1 MNENNILSNIP
12 QTLKELSRWILW
24 RLERRDG
31 TETKVPYRIDGVRA
45 SATNP
50 NDWTDFATACR
61 DFNPEKYN
69 GLGFVLRKED
79 NIVCIDLDNCIGD
92 DGKICDEAK
101 SIVRMMN
108 SWTEISQS
116 GKGLH
121 IFIRGKKPTDKSK
134 ATPRSFKSLEIYD
147 HARYIALTGNHLQ
160 GTPLTIE
167 HRQTGLNALY
177 VLYFPERESTP
188 AQSFKPHHDS
198 LTDDEIIALC
208 RKAQNAPKFVALY
221 DNGDTSL
228 YNGDESRADEALACM
243 LAFYTKDAAQ
253 LERLMNASA
262 LARREKWRQREDYRR
277 RTIQKALSLTREHY
291 DAKPKSTMNLD
302 SYPLTKINATVP
314 ENDLDDELDES
325 GQTYDLAIPEL
336 PNGLFRQVYDYLAA
350 FDVPRA
356 FALTGATALIATIL
370 GDRIGFYFDDE
381 NEEENEE
388 ENEDG
393 MIFANDFFIQ
403 IGRSSS
409 GKSTTSRKV
418 RSLLRTI
425 DKKILKPDSKRSELL
440 YKNASTAR
448 GLIDQIRHESDAER
462 IRREAD
468 ERAAEKS
475 GKAPPPKRTPQTSGL
490 WLLDEFVQ
498 LLESFNSEFNA
509 ELCSIIL
516 SLWDNTEFSRQTKS
530 DGAID
535 VPQTSITIL
544 GNSVPETF
552 WQALPANASRRGFL
566 QRLLIVAT
574 NESRRKTMLQVKYTK
589 KKVSRKVLCKDLL
602 DFFCYCAKRPPVN
615 FLPEECVPVEIEF
628 RNRYQSSDIDIQAF
642 LDRLNVRLLKFSMI
656 VATCK
661 AFETRAPEIVIDA
674 RTMEQAGA
682 LLDFFIRSTINFIKV
697 MSLDGQKPIDALG
710 KTKTRMLS
718 LLRDKFQGE
727 VKQKI
732 LRDYLKVGNQ
742 LFEKALAELKES
754 GKVKVEERK
763 VRGQKSDIVTLT
775 AKFSSPFLTSPCNGH
790 NRNSTET
797 QPAEKLGKK
806 GEETLSSPFSSPS
819 SPFDINSTVTQ
830 PQPQKGEKGEEKKG
844 EEPTVPGPSNPEPM
858 PAPEPET
865 EPTVPGPTVP
875 EPVNPEPMPVP
886 PEPEPPQPMPV
897 VEPETEPTIAANP
910 VAKPESLLLANAC
923 EIARSLC
930 AEFTEN
936 EFRREAML
944 FHGATP
950 QTAKQMIY
958 ALLKEGYLVRHEHIF
973 VRTEKLYAP
982 EPQAKPLQAPEPKPE
997 PEPTFVEPETT
1008 LNAAPQANA
1017 HDLANLVLSHLEK
1030 FWHCRKIP
1038 GESLRRIITTNCGK
1052 QANAVW
1058 KLLFPAHI
1066 VKLHTTDFFIFRD
1079 HKLRPKGFDG
1089 LIDYEGVLP
1098 SDEPALF

>member
-1 MNENNILSNIP
+1 MNKKDMTKIQNFHDFEVVSDALRAIP
-12 QTLKELSRWILW
+12 FPIEYSDWLRIGFALW
-24 RLERRDG
+24 ASFEMDGMRLLYDVSCAPFPEYQN
-31 TETKVPYRIDGVRA
+31 ET
-45 SATNP
+45 
-50 NDWTDFATACR
+50 
-61 DFNPEKYN
+61 PEKLAAKFRNAN
-69 GLGFVLRKED
+69 GSVSLG
-79 NIVCIDLDNCIGD
+79 
-92 DGKICDEAK
+92 
-101 SIVRMMN
+101 
-108 SWTEISQS
+108 T
-116 GKGLH
+116 
-121 IFIRGKKPTDKSK
+121 IF
-134 ATPRSFKSLEIYD
+134 
-147 HARYIALTGNHLQ
+147 H
-160 GTPLTIE
+160 
-167 HRQTGLNALY
+167 
-177 VLYFPERESTP
+177 
-188 AQSFKPHHDS
+188 
-198 LTDDEIIALC
+198 
-208 RKAQNAPKFVALY
+208 
-221 DNGDTSL
+221 
-228 YNGDESRADEALACM
+228 
-243 LAFYTKDAAQ
+243 
-253 LERLMNASA
+253 
-262 LARREKWRQREDYRR
+262 LARRHGWKRKQPTKIQNKVWHLVAWHDYTDAEGNFAYRMNRYVSPDGSEKRMAIERYENGERKFGLPPEFRLPYNLPQVREAIEQGKTIYFVEGESDADALTANDYTATCVPFGAGGWNKRYVEHFKGAN
-277 RTIQKALSLTREHY
+277 ICFIPDNDNAGKELPSKAIPDLLSVAKEVKVIELCDAKDVRELINEKGIEAFQSLTAI
-291 DAKPKSTMNLD
+291 DANQYLAKHK
-302 SYPLTKINATVP
+302 YPLTKINASEP
-314 ENDLDDELDES
+314 ETDLDDELDES

-425 DKKILKPDSKRSELL
+425 DKKILKPDGKRSELL

-628 RNRYQSSDIDIQAF
+628 RSRYQSSDIDIQAF

-674 RTMEQAGA
+674 RTMEQASA

-742 LFEKALAELKES
+742 LFNKALDELKES
-754 GKVKVEERK
+754 GKVKVVERK
-763 VRGQKSDIVTLT
+763 VRGQKSDFVTLT
-775 AKFSSPFLTSPCNGH
+775 SKFSSPFLTSPCNGH

-844 EEPTVPGPSNPEPM
+844 EEPTVPEPTVPEPVNPEPPVPEPINPEPM
-858 PAPEPET
+858 PAPEPEPPQPMP
-865 EPTVPGPTVP
+865 EPEPGPTVP
-875 EPVNPEPMPVP
+875 EPVNPEPTV
-886 PEPEPPQPMPV
+886 PEPEHVQK
-897 VEPETEPTIAANP
+897 I
-910 VAKPESLLLANAC
+910 
-923 EIARSLC
+923 
-930 AEFTEN
+930 
-936 EFRREAML
+936 
-944 FHGATP
+944 
-950 QTAKQMIY
+950 
-958 ALLKEGYLVRHEHIF
+958 VR
-973 VRTEKLYAP
+973 
-982 EPQAKPLQAPEPKPE
+982 
-997 PEPTFVEPETT
+997 
-1008 LNAAPQANA
+1008 
-1017 HDLANLVLSHLEK
+1017 LVLSYLED
-1030 FWHCRKIP
+1030 FWSRKKIP
-1038 GESLRRIITTNCGK
+1038 GEPFRRHVAKISGRYE
-1052 QANAVW
+1052 NAVW

-1066 VKLHTTDFFIFRD
+1066 VKLHTTDFFILRD
-1079 HKLRPKGFDG
+1079 DKHRPKGFEG
-1089 LIDYEGVLP
+1089 LIDDKGVLP
-1098 SDEPALF
+1098 CDEPAPF